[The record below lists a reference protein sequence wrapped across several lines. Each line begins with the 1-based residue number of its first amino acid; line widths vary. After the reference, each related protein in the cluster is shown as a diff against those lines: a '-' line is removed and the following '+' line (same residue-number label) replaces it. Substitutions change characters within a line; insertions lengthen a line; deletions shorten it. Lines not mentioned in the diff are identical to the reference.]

1 MGNLTDQILGGQ
13 SVATATDSAPTLAD
27 TVLSTPNDKLPD
39 AVKQF
44 DLQADQAKNRSAFV
58 HGLSS
63 VINTVGS
70 GIGYID
76 KNLIPGGEQRNQAF
90 QDRIKKENADYEK
103 SNPPGSGFNTQDI
116 SNVAG
121 QMVASAPLLP
131 VKAFSAISGA
141 MRALPTVAVTG
152 EKVAAPIINRL
163 AASSVTGGLGGAE
176 FGALTSSA
184 NDKSLLENTGEGLI
198 TGALAGPLL
207 TSVSDL
213 AQKGLP
219 TLKNMWA
226 GIQVNKI
233 AKEAGMDP
241 ASVKNV
247 LGILENAG
255 YTPRE
260 AQLKLNQ
267 MGPKATLSDLAQ
279 SIQSEAS
286 GLASIGGKPTEILK
300 GRYEARAQGA
310 NSEAAQIMESK
321 LGPKPNIDAEKENII
336 TQVRKDVAPDYK
348 AAHASTDVL
357 DIKPII
363 SDLDNMLATAPAG
376 SSKETALKKLKGF
389 MYNKGV
395 DAEGNQISVPK
406 ESVAHLHEVREAID
420 EVLDL
425 AKKPSNNSMGNK
437 TLAMLSDYRSAID
450 AQLKTNPQMAA
461 ADNKFASKMQ
471 IVNDIDFGN
480 NALKNGIN
488 KEEFAKYYD
497 GLSPDR
503 QAAVQKGL
511 RAAIGDQ
518 MEKASRGELSEAQR
532 LFGKNSANRANLEK
546 VFGQNG
552 TDALDALQNEA
563 MLRSTEQK
571 VMNGAQTAERQS
583 VQRKYGERSD
593 GPGAGQIVQGAV
605 LDAVTGTPGAAT
617 GIMAAKR
624 LGGHFKLQMSA
635 NSRDRLIEGTSDL
648 ISRSGPERNI
658 GLDVANKAHKI
669 NSLISRDRLPVAELP
684 TYLLSAPIGEGGYSA
699 YKKLGKE

>member
-13 SVATATDSAPTLAD
+13 SVETATDSAPTLAD

-44 DLQADQAKNRSAFV
+44 DLQAEQAKNRSAFV

-90 QDRIKKENADYEK
+90 QDRIKKENSDYETA
-103 SNPPGSGFNTQDI
+103 NPSGSGFNSQDA
-116 SNVAG
+116 SNLAG
-121 QMVASAPLLP
+121 QMVATAPLLP
-131 VKAFSAISGA
+131 VKAFGAISGA

-152 EKVAAPIINRL
+152 EKVAAPIVNRL

-213 AQKGLP
+213 AQKTLP
-219 TLKNMWA
+219 TLKSMWA
-226 GIQVNKI
+226 GIRVNKI
-233 AKEAGMDP
+233 AKDANMDP
-241 ASVKNV
+241 GSVKNV
-247 LGILENAG
+247 LDIIQNAG

-267 MGPKATLSDLAQ
+267 MGPQATLSDLAQ

-300 GRYEARAQGA
+300 GRYEARAKTA
-310 NSEAAQIMESK
+310 NSEAQTLMEQK
-321 LGPKPNIDAEKENII
+321 LGPKPDLELEKQNIVD
-336 TQVRKDVAPDYK
+336 QVRKDVAPDYK
-348 AAHASTDVL
+348 AAKTSGNVL
-357 DIKPII
+357 DAAPIVKDIETQLESAVGPKADALGKIK
-363 SDLDNMLATAPAG
+363 DY
-376 SSKETALKKLKGF
+376 F
-389 MYNKGV
+389 YNTVK
-395 DAEGNQISVPK
+395 DAEGKPVSTLKDSIP
-406 ESVAHLHEVREAID
+406 HLHEVREAID
-420 EVLDL
+420 DVIDK
-425 AKKPSNNSMGNK
+425 AKTPQTSIGKK
-437 TLAMLSDYRSAID
+437 ALSAVKDVRD
-450 AQLKTNPQMAA
+450 QVDGLLKSNPQMAA
-461 ADNKFASKMQ
+461 ADAKFASKMQ
-471 IVNDIDFGN
+471 IVNDIDTGTTL
-480 NALKNGIN
+480 LKKGMN
-488 KEEFAKYYD
+488 KEEFARFFD

-503 QAAVQKGL
+503 QDAVKKGM
-511 RAAIGDQ
+511 RGAIGDA
-518 MEKASRGELSEAQR
+518 MEQASRGELSEAQR
-532 LFGKNSANRANLEK
+532 LFGKSSVNRANLEK
-546 VFGQNG
+546 AFGQDG
-552 TDALDALQNEA
+552 SDVLDALEKQA
-563 MLRSTEQK
+563 MMRSTEQK